1 MAAVP
6 DESLLLDEELDEL
19 EELDVLSVSVSVS
32 VVDDDELELL
42 ELLVVSVVDMSTIV
56 VDSVD
61 VIVSSPGP
69 LVTGGSVAQ
78 PPRSNTG
85 GG

>member
-6 DESLLLDEELDEL
+6 DESLLDDEEL
-19 EELDVLSVSVSVS
+19 EELEELELLDDDVLSVSVSV
-32 VVDDDELELL
+32 VDEELELL
-42 ELLVVSVVDMSTIV
+42 LASVVDMSTIV
-56 VDSVD
+56 VTSVD

-78 PPRSNTG
+78 PPRSNKG